1 MGSAISMTSLSLAT
15 DRLARHFPV
24 SVKAVVWSGVKIP
37 LLLNERGEWELPGGK
52 LEWNEQPE
60 DCVVREI
67 EEETMLRCSLTRL
80 LDSWLYTI
88 DPATQVVIITY
99 ECRAHGDVVPR
110 VSAEHKRLELF
121 LPSEAQRLVMPSGYK
136 RSIAVASEAP
146 R

>member
-1 MGSAISMTSLSLAT
+1 MTYASRPT
-15 DRLARHFPV
+15 DRSARHFPV
-24 SVKAVVWSGVKIP
+24 SVKAVVWSGGKIP
-37 LLLNERGEWELPGGK
+37 LLFNEREEWELPGGK

-60 DCVVREI
+60 ECVVREI

-99 ECRAHGDVVPR
+99 ECHAHGDLAPR

-121 LPSEAQRLVMPSGYK
+121 LPGEVQQLMMPAGYK
-136 RSIAVASEAP
+136 RSIAAAYGTP